1 MTPEISSFVDPLSAA
16 KTLIEKKGVD
26 HSNSATSFALIA
38 IAEELQKLNDTLEY
52 INGKLTVPPKEA
64 KWPPIL
70 AA

>member
-1 MTPEISSFVDPLSAA
+1 MNHLFIAKEMGKKCDEVSSLAA
-16 KTLIEKKGVD
+16 STQ
-26 HSNSATSFALIA
+26 ALIA
-38 IAEELQKLNDTLEY
+38 IAEELQKLNSTLEY